1 MKALS
6 RWQAAGIHLLICAA
20 IAATSIAVILG
31 VWFPGPLFEAAGGL
45 GLLYLLIGVDVSVG
59 PLITLI
65 VFKSGKPGLKL
76 DLAVIGALQLAALVY
91 GLNVLALA
99 RPAFIVFAKDRFEMA
114 TAVELDP
121 AELAAAKYP
130 QFRAVPW
137 SGPMLAGATL
147 PTDPAEHKKLVD
159 LSLAG
164 FDVQHFPRYWS
175 PYAEHAKEVLAK
187 ADTIARL
194 RSTDPETAQAV
205 DAWLASSG
213 TKEDAVRALLL
224 RTRFAWVAVLVDPKT
239 AQPVK
244 MVLGER
250 IDR

>member
-1 MKALS
+1 V
-6 RWQAAGIHLLICAA
+6 ICAA
-20 IAATSIAVILG
+20 IAASVVTLMLAV
-31 VWFPGPLFEAAGGL
+31 WYPRPLFEAAGGND
-45 GLLYLLIGVDVSVG
+45 LLFIVLAVDVTVG
-59 PLITLI
+59 PLLTLI
-65 VFKSGKPGLKL
+65 VFKPGKPGLKL

-99 RPAFIVFAKDRFEMA
+99 RPAFIVFAKDRFEMVA
-114 TAVELDP
+114 AVELDP

-250 IDR
+250 INQ